1 MDGGRVPGRVRT
13 QGKLT
18 GTLIQRERRKA
29 NAPGTRFAA
38 QGAMKHSPAL
48 LSIFAVSLAVSA
60 CNPAAKAVASDTP
73 SGPYRVVSVADIF
86 ADAPKLTPNGDI
98 KAFIRDRLDWAY
110 APGRIPLAVMD
121 PEADLRLQTVVT
133 PEAVHT
139 AETQLAA
146 EGHRGAQMILAM
158 DGGLDAQPS
167 LAELAAS
174 GFEPAQI
181 FVGGIESTMGDSP
194 EAKSRREVLAKL
206 KDRYPMAKMALGLA
220 LTDQADP
227 KERAEGVRLVSE
239 LHDLDPLLLQTV
251 VSTFYFMNPTV
262 AEADTAARQ
271 MLEAYMTG
279 YLPKVKAGD
288 PVMQGASIALASMLE
303 NGRGGPK
310 DVDRAVQVYSDAIR
324 RTHLTCQPQAVD
336 ALKRLNKPIP
346 EGTGPACQQQPAD
359 KPLGQ

>member
-1 MDGGRVPGRVRT
+1 M
-13 QGKLT
+13 
-18 GTLIQRERRKA
+18 TLIQREGCKA
-29 NAPGTRFAA
+29 NAPGTLFAA
-38 QGAMKHSPAL
+38 HGAMKHSPAL
-48 LSIFAVSLAVSA
+48 LSILAASLAVSA
-60 CNPAAKAVASDTP
+60 CSPAPAAKAVASDTP

-86 ADAPKLTPNGDI
+86 ADAPKLAPNGDI
-98 KAFIRDRLDWAY
+98 KTFIRDRLDWAY

-121 PEADLRLQTVVT
+121 PEADLRLQTAVT

-181 FVGGIESTMGDSP
+181 FVGGIQSTMGDSP
-194 EAKSRREVLAKL
+194 EAKSRRDVLAKL
-206 KDRYPMAKMALGLA
+206 KDRYPMAKLALGLA

-262 AEADTAARQ
+262 PEADTAARQ

-303 NGRGGPK
+303 NGRGGAK
-310 DVDRAVQVYSDAIR
+310 DIDRAVQVYSDAIR

-346 EGTGPACQQQPAD
+346 EGTGPACQQQPAE